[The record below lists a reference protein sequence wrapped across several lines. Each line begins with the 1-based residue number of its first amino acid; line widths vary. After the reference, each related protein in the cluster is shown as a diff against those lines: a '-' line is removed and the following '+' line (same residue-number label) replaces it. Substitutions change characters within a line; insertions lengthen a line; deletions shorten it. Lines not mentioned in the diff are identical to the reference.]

1 MGVQVTALGIF
12 TTEFAPQRLA
22 EIFNERILHSH
33 TVGKDGAHPSVFA
46 QTLDEGVQRIS
57 DRALAGSY
65 NFTTFKQKL
74 VLKGPDKPPRQI
86 SVATVRDRVALR
98 ALTNVLMSVFPDSRI
113 PPAHYIIDEVAD
125 LIAPLGDDYSFIQ
138 IDIKNFYP
146 SVRHDELLC
155 RLRTRIRHKPLLNLI
170 MQAVSTPTS
179 ASKET
184 RPNTIGIPQGLSISN
199 VLSSIYM
206 IKFDEFARSRFAYF
220 RYVDDI
226 LIICPTTHAKR
237 NFRLIKGRLAKIGL
251 ECHRLE
257 DKTKTK
263 IVPLSQGVDYLGFH
277 LAPEVTSVRE
287 SSYRRI
293 IDKVMTVMTGVK
305 YNANHAK
312 ILTRLNLK
320 ITGCIFD
327 GRRMGWMFF
336 FSMTDDLKQLQRLD
350 SFIAKTWRR
359 LGMGQFGSPK
369 RFVKAYHEINF
380 NLTSTR
386 YIPRFDEYSTD
397 QKIDLIATMKVID
410 RAVVANWA
418 IERINRNFF
427 QLIRKE
433 VAELEKDIT
442 PLS

>member
-1 MGVQVTALGIF
+1 MGLQVTAIETF
-12 TTEFAPQRLA
+12 NTEFSPQRLT
-22 EIFNERILHSH
+22 EVFNERILNSH
-33 TVGKDGAHPSVFA
+33 TVGKDGVHPSLVA
-46 QTLDEGVQRIS
+46 ANLDFWVSRIS
-57 DRALAGSY
+57 DRARAGTY

-74 VLKGPDKPPRQI
+74 VLKGHDKPPRQI
-86 SVATVRDRVALR
+86 SVATVRDRLALR
-98 ALTNVLMSVFPDSRI
+98 ALTNVLMTVFPDARI
-113 PPAHYIIDEVAD
+113 SPAHHIVEEVAT
-125 LIAPLGDDYSFIQ
+125 LIEPHGNDFSFIQ

-146 SVRHDELLC
+146 SVRHDELLR
-155 RLRTRIRHKPLLNLI
+155 RLRTRIRHKPLLDLI
-170 MQAVSTPTS
+170 MQAVGTPTS

-184 RPNTIGIPQGLSISN
+184 RRNTLGIPQGLSISN

-206 IKFDEFARSRFAYF
+206 MKFDEFAKSRFAYY

-226 LIICPTTHAKR
+226 LIVCPTADAKR
-237 NFRLIKGRLAKIGL
+237 NFRLIKGRLARIGL

-257 DKTKTK
+257 DNTKTK
-263 IVPLSQGVDYLGFH
+263 IVPLTTGVDYLGFH
-277 LAPEVTSVRE
+277 LAPQITSVRK

-305 YNANHAK
+305 YNADHAK
-312 ILTRLNLK
+312 ILLRLNLK

-336 FSMTDDLKQLQRLD
+336 FSLTDDVKQLQRLD
-350 SFIAKTWRR
+350 SFIAKTWCR
-359 LGMGQFGSPK
+359 LGMEQYGRPK
-369 RFVKAYHEINF
+369 RFVKAYHEINY
-380 NLTSTR
+380 NLAASR

-397 QKIDLIATMKVID
+397 QKIDLIATMTVTD
-410 RAVVANWA
+410 RSEVANWP
-418 IERINRNFF
+418 IERINRKFF

>member
-1 MGVQVTALGIF
+1 MTALDIF
-12 TTEFAPQRLA
+12 NTEFTPQRLA
-22 EIFNERILHSH
+22 EIFNERILHSS
-33 TVGKDGAHPSVFA
+33 TVGKDGVHPLVFA
-46 QTLDEGVQRIS
+46 ENLNAGVQHIS
-57 DRALAGSY
+57 DKAHSGSY
-65 NFTTFKQKL
+65 RFTTFKQKL
-74 VLKGPDKPPRQI
+74 VLKGHDKPPRQI

-98 ALTNVLMSVFPDSRI
+98 AVTNVLMSVFPDARI
-113 PPAHYIIDEVAD
+113 LPAHYIVEEVAG
-125 LIAPLGDDYSFIQ
+125 LIAPRGDDFSFIQ

-146 SVRHDELLC
+146 SVRHDELLR

-170 MQAVSTPTS
+170 MQAVGTPTS
-179 ASKET
+179 AGKEI

-206 IKFDEFARSRFAYF
+206 MKFDEFARSRFAYF

-226 LIICPTTHAKR
+226 LIVCPTADAKR
-237 NFRLIKGRLAKIGL
+237 NFRLVRNRLAQIGL

-257 DKTKTK
+257 DNTKTK
-263 IVPLSQGVDYLGFH
+263 IVPLSKGVDYLGFH
-277 LAPEVTSVRE
+277 LAPEVTSVRT

-305 YNANHAK
+305 YSGNHAR
-312 ILTRLNLK
+312 ILARLNLK

-350 SFIAKTWRR
+350 GFISKTWRR
-359 LGMGQFGSPK
+359 LGMEQFGTPK

-380 NLTSTR
+380 NLASSR
-386 YIPRFDEYSTD
+386 YIPRFDEYSND
-397 QKIDLIATMKVID
+397 QKVDLIATMLDAD
-410 RAVVANWA
+410 RSVVANWA
-418 IERINRNFF
+418 IERINRRFL

-442 PLS
+442 PIS